1 MPFEISIAFFIIR
14 NAPYEVPC
22 SVNRDDYWT
31 DIVVIWQHQ
40 EWKARGGIEMG
51 FKIGFSAGVDNDY
64 DDYKVQPE
72 LKQPAAPR
80 KSLVEVL
87 SIPREIAHL
96 NRSN

>member
-64 DDYKVQPE
+64 DD
-72 LKQPAAPR
+72 
-80 KSLVEVL
+80 
-87 SIPREIAHL
+87 
-96 NRSN
+96 